1 MFSNT
6 DRDGVSKSNDSG
18 KSSIIAALVG
28 LLKISSGQII
38 IDSMDTQ
45 LIPKD
50 LLRSRLITVPQTFC
64 VLPGTVRSNVDPFGS
79 TADDTRI
86 TSVLVEFELWQLIQD
101 HGGLDADCAQIPFS
115 AGQYQLLGLIRAY
128 FRTGPILVLDEIDS
142 ILDQDTEEKIQRFL
156 RERLF
161 DRTVVAVT
169 HKIENILDFDEVVVL
184 ADGRIVERGNPRTL
198 WSDEGSLLRSMY

>member
-6 DRDGVSKSNDSG
+6 DRDGVSKSNNSG

-28 LLKISSGQII
+28 LLKISSGQIT

-128 FRTGPILVLDEIDS
+128 FRTGPILVLDEVDS